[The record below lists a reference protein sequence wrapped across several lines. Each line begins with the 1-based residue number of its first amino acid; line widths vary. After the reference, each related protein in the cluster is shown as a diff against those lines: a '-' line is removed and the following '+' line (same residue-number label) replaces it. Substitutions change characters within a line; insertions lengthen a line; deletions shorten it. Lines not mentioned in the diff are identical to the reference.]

1 MPIELG
7 RFISDAMYESK
18 LNSHSENVKGTA
30 CIRAINVR
38 KGKEELDGS
47 SWKVSGE
54 CQVSYCMPAANFGSR
69 HSVS

>member
-18 LNSHSENVKGTA
+18 LKSHSENVKGTA

-54 CQVSYCMPAANFGSR
+54 CQV
-69 HSVS
+69 